1 MNPIYTCICINYQ
14 VRDRSSYFSKESNI
28 RKEGSFIYEEFL
40 ATDGSDVK
48 VDVTSHVTNEYYH
61 VI

>member
-1 MNPIYTCICINYQ
+1 M
-14 VRDRSSYFSKESNI
+14 RDRSSYYSKESNI